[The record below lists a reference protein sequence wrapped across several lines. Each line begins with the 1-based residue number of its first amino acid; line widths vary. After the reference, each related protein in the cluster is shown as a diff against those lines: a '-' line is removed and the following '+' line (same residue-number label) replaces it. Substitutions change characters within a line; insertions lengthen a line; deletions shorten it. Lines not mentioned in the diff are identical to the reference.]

1 MKLRVTIMTEN
12 DVHPKDEHT
21 NEKLEAVA
29 SVGWQLLLD
38 TLLKDVVENDRV
50 IVEKCEVVER

>member
-21 NEKLEAVA
+21 NEKLEAA
-29 SVGWQLLLD
+29 AKIAWQLILNNLCED
-38 TLLKDVVENDRV
+38 AGENDRA

>member
-21 NEKLEAVA
+21 NEKLEAA
-29 SVGWQLLLD
+29 AKIAWQMMID
-38 TLLKDVVENDRV
+38 TLAMEGGENDRG
-50 IVEKCEVVER
+50 IVEKCEVIER